1 MFRIIYK
8 LFTNKYFVSSVAF
21 LVWLTFFDNN
31 NLIRQVR
38 MRSALNDLQK
48 EKEFYLEEIEKNN
61 KAAEELMTNKEKL
74 EKFAREKYLMKR
86 ENEDIYLIV
95 RK

>member
-1 MFRIIYK
+1 MFHIIYK

-48 EKEFYLEEIEKNN
+48 EKAFYLEEINNNN
-61 KAAEELMTNKEKL
+61 KAAEELMTNKETL